1 MGHYCEHIWTHI
13 WHVYPISL
21 SMAWNTIIISDPA
34 EIVEFK
40 ISKNVIKER
49 NYFDVKCKFDGNP
62 IPSWV
67 IGKSKDKPRTVV
79 EGSTTVDARV
89 QARCEDQG
97 LWECTGRNSL
107 NTKKVTRSGNVTVFC
122 K

>member
-1 MGHYCEHIWTHI
+1 MT
-13 WHVYPISL
+13 
-21 SMAWNTIIISDPA
+21 SDPA

-40 ISKNVIKER
+40 ISEKVVNET

-62 IPSWV
+62 IPSW
-67 IGKSKDKPRTVV
+67 IIWNIKDKPHIFV
-79 EGSTTVDARV
+79 EASTTVTDHV

-97 LWECTGRNSL
+97 LWECTGRNAL
-107 NTKKVTRSGNVTVFC
+107 NPRNVTRSGNVTVFC